1 MQNLFVKLKELGE
14 GTRLDAEYYQPDY
27 LRVDKLL
34 RSLDYLP
41 LAEATEYIKSFG
53 AYALCNQVVLVDKG
67 IPFLRCTDIRDGIVD
82 FAQAY
87 QIDEPTHKILSK
99 SEVKPNMVLLTMSG
113 TVGNSAFA
121 DPKWNYPINS
131 NQDIAKIKTN
141 DKIDARYLTVFFN
154 SVYGKNQ
161 TARLPVGSVQQ
172 HIFIWQLKQLLI
184 YLPTTNFQKTIAD
197 AYDKANALMTNSEQ
211 MYSRAE
217 QLLLAEIGLTDWQ
230 TQHKLSFVKNYSDT
244 QSAGRIDAEYF
255 QPMYE
260 DFEALLS
267 RFPRKTLGSI
277 CNLINYGTVPT
288 SPYTDAGT
296 PYIKGLN
303 LVGGLIQGELDHL
316 INTDALPNKYYT
328 QENDIIISQMGTAG
342 KAGIV
347 TKEQT
352 KYLFASFTIRA
363 RLTDDKYIDPHV
375 LTLYINVIARKWYF
389 SRRIA
394 QASVRQNTDLP
405 TVRGLLVPQITSE
418 IQNKIK
424 SLLLES
430 YDVKAKSKYLLEVA
444 KLGVEMA
451 IETSEKNAQAWL
463 EAQLT
468 SS

>member
-1 MQNLFVKLKELGE
+1 M
-14 GTRLDAEYYQPDY
+14 PD
-27 LRVDKLL
+27 
-34 RSLDYLP
+34 
-41 LAEATEYIKSFG
+41 
-53 AYALCNQVVLVDKG
+53 
-67 IPFLRCTDIRDGIVD
+67 
-82 FAQAY
+82 
-87 QIDEPTHKILSK
+87 
-99 SEVKPNMVLLTMSG
+99 
-113 TVGNSAFA
+113 
-121 DPKWNYPINS
+121 
-131 NQDIAKIKTN
+131 
-141 DKIDARYLTVFFN
+141 
-154 SVYGKNQ
+154 
-161 TARLPVGSVQQ
+161 
-172 HIFIWQLKQLLI
+172 
-184 YLPTTNFQKTIAD
+184 
-197 AYDKANALMTNSEQ
+197 
-211 MYSRAE
+211 
-217 QLLLAEIGLTDWQ
+217 
-230 TQHKLSFVKNYSDT
+230 
-244 QSAGRIDAEYF
+244 F